1 MGDRAASGTFQHSL
15 MTIHT
20 VRKFVTNSTRNVLHA
35 LQFALIIIAFLN
47 SRRHRGRLRPLCL
60 PLSIERIDLIP
71 NHQLKAMKSIFELRD
86 KSIALE
92 FRGLYQIVMLVALY
106 HPEEIVILQNQV
118 ARI

>member
-1 MGDRAASGTFQHSL
+1 
-15 MTIHT
+15 
-20 VRKFVTNSTRNVLHA
+20 
-35 LQFALIIIAFLN
+35 
-47 SRRHRGRLRPLCL
+47 
-60 PLSIERIDLIP
+60 
-71 NHQLKAMKSIFELRD
+71 MKSIFELRD